1 MTGRNAAAPHCE
13 TEPMTLALSSAAL
26 EFVTEAHLATFTSIG
41 PGGVP
46 HVTPVGF
53 TWDAEQHVARV
64 ITNGSSVKA
73 RNVADG
79 ATVVLCQVD
88 GRRWLSLQG
97 QAVVTPDAG
106 AVAEAVRRYA
116 DRYRQPRVNPRRVA
130 IEIAVER
137 VYGSATLLA

>member
-1 MTGRNAAAPHCE
+1 MTR
-13 TEPMTLALSSAAL
+13 ALSAAGL
-26 EFVTEAHLATFTSIG
+26 EFVTERHLATFTSVG
-41 PGGVP
+41 PDGVP

-53 TWDAEQHVARV
+53 TWDAEHSIARV
-64 ITNGSSVKA
+64 ITSSSSAKA

-88 GRRWLSLQG
+88 GRRWLSFQG
-97 QAVVTPDAG
+97 QAVITSDAA

>member
-1 MTGRNAAAPHCE
+1 
-13 TEPMTLALSSAAL
+13 MTLALSAAGL
-26 EFVTEAHLATFTSIG
+26 EFVTERHLATFTSVG

-53 TWDAEQHVARV
+53 TWDAGQHVARV
-64 ITNGSSVKA
+64 ITNGSSRKA
-73 RNVADG
+73 RNVGDG

-88 GRRWLSLQG
+88 GRRWLGLQG
-97 QAVVTPDAG
+97 QAVVTSDADV
-106 AVAEAVRRYA
+106 VADAVRRYA
-116 DRYRQPRVNPRRVA
+116 DRYRQPRVNRWRVA